1 MTVCSV
7 QEFMDFTSKI
17 LVERTN
23 VAQRAAVRE
32 AGNYVCLYVQVFTVV
47 CLVASADKLTV
58 RTVGAN

>member
-1 MTVCSV
+1 VKLCDFVDSV

-32 AGNYVCLYVQVFTVV
+32 AGNYIIMCL
-47 CLVASADKLTV
+47 D
-58 RTVGAN
+58 

>member
-1 MTVCSV
+1 VTICSV

-32 AGNYVCLYVQVFTVV
+32 AGNYISLCMDV
-47 CLVASADKLTV
+47 
-58 RTVGAN
+58 

>member
-1 MTVCSV
+1 MLQYIIHSV

-32 AGNYVCLYVQVFTVV
+32 AGNELCLCNYVDVSLCNNYSKQ
-47 CLVASADKLTV
+47 
-58 RTVGAN
+58 N